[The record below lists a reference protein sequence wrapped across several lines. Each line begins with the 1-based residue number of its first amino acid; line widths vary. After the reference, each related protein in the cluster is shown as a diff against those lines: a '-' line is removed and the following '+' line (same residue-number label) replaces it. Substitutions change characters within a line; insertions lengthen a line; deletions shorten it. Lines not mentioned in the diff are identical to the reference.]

1 MMSAKLDFAASKA
14 VESVVVL
21 AVAGVQ
27 VESLLAVVVQSQ
39 ICASSRTT
47 LGA

>member
-21 AVAGVQ
+21 AVAAVR
-27 VESLLAVVVQSQ
+27 VERLLAVVVESQ
-39 ICASSRTT
+39 ICASSRAT
-47 LGA
+47 LCA